1 MDREIS
7 SLINR
12 YELEA
17 IKELK
22 EYDKIEVITE
32 NLVIKITKN
41 NGYTPGPDNMVI
53 TIEKD

>member
-41 NGYTPGPDNMVI
+41 NGYTPDQNNMVI